1 MAADKKEPS
10 VDADSFHSSTDSS
23 SSIRAHRPH
32 TMTAAQVI
40 NKLGSDSRG
49 GLSQSEAASRLQLYG
64 KNALDDGPGVQP
76 IKILINQIANAMM
89 LVLTM
94 AMVVSFAIKSW
105 IEGGVISLVIILNI
119 VVGFFQEY
127 AAEKTMGALKA
138 LGSPTAQVIRDG
150 STEVIAS
157 AELVPGDLVE
167 LSTGNIIPADVR
179 LIEATNFET
188 DEALLT
194 GESLPVAKV
203 FDAVFD
209 EETGPGDRLNLAYS
223 SSTVTKGRAKG
234 IVIAT
239 GMKTEIGSI
248 ATALR
253 DGNTKVRK
261 PHVSKNGKV
270 KSYRYVEAWALTS
283 ADAVGRFMGVNV
295 GTPLARKLSK
305 LAILLFVIALICA
318 VIVEAANSFSGANE
332 IIIYAVAT
340 GLSMIPASLIVVL
353 TITMAV
359 GTKIMSQRNVIV
371 RKMDS
376 LEALGAVTNI
386 CSDKTG
392 TLTQGRMV
400 VKKAWVA
407 ATGTYTVGNTNE
419 PFNPEIGEIR
429 FLPGNPRQNE
439 TGNKKEDADGWAQFD
454 ANDPDLLSY
463 LRIASLANIAQVEKG
478 VEGVWKARGD
488 PTEISIQVFASRFNH
503 NRDKL
508 TKGEKAEW
516 IEIAEF
522 PFDSDCKRMST
533 IYAEASSPS
542 QRHVF
547 SKGAVERILPCCTTI
562 QCQGSKT
569 PVPMSTEFETTIHI
583 NVETLAKQGLRVLAF
598 ASKTISEEIDTQ
610 GVDRAEIE
618 HSFTFRGLVGLY
630 DPPRPESAEAVKGC
644 ARAGIAVHMLTGD
657 HPSTAEAIARQI
669 GIVPATSQLPSMS
682 APAASSLVMTA
693 AQFDKLTDNQVDA
706 LPMLPK
712 VIARCTPTTK
722 VRMID
727 ALHRRGKFCAMTGD
741 GVNDSPSLARA
752 DVGIAMGQAGSD
764 VAKDAS
770 DIVLTDDNFASILNA
785 IEEGR
790 RIFDN
795 IKKFVLHLL
804 AENIAQACTL
814 LIGLAF
820 KDSSGNSVF
829 PLAPVEILWV
839 IMVTSGMPDM
849 GLGME
854 VAAPDIMSRPP
865 HNLKQGVFTLEVMLD
880 MVVYGFW
887 MASLCV
893 ASFVIVVFWFGNG
906 NLGQGCNTSYND
918 SCDLV
923 FRARAT
929 TFVCLTWFAL
939 FLAWEMV
946 NFRRSFFRMQ
956 PKSTKFFTQWYH
968 DVRQNSFLFWSI
980 IAGFVTIFPT
990 LYIPTLNT
998 VVFKHKG
1005 ITWEW
1010 GIVLVESVLFFA
1022 GCEAWKLAKRVY
1034 FRRQAGKGGDVESSL
1049 MGGAGVERGD

>member
-1 MAADKKEPS
+1 
-10 VDADSFHSSTDSS
+10 
-23 SSIRAHRPH
+23 
-32 TMTAAQVI
+32 MTAAQVI
-40 NKLGSDSRG
+40 EKLGSDSQV
-49 GLSQSEAASRLQLYG
+49 GLSQSEATSRLQLYG

-76 IKILINQIANAMM
+76 IKILINQVANAMM

-119 VVGFFQEY
+119 IVGYFQEY

-138 LGSPTAQVIRDG
+138 LGSPTAQVIRNG

-167 LSTGNIIPADVR
+167 LATGNIIPADVR

-194 GESLPVAKV
+194 GESLPVAKAY
-203 FDAVFD
+203 DAVFD

-234 IVIAT
+234 IVVST
-239 GMKTEIGSI
+239 GMHTEIGSI

-283 ADAVGRFMGVNV
+283 TDAIGRFMGVNV

-305 LAILLFVIALICA
+305 LAILLFIIALICA

-429 FLPGNPRQNE
+429 FLPGNPRQDQAENE
-439 TGNKKEDADGWAQFD
+439 KEDADGWTKFD
-454 ANDPDLLSY
+454 AEDPHLARY
-463 LRIASLANIAQVEKG
+463 LQVASLANIAQVEKDEQG
-478 VEGVWKARGD
+478 EWKARGD
-488 PTEISIQVFASRFNH
+488 PTEISIQVFASRFDH
-503 NRDKL
+503 NRNTL
-508 TKGEKAEW
+508 TKGENVQW

-533 IYAEASSPS
+533 IYAEAAASHNGPV

-547 SKGAVERILPCCTTI
+547 SKGAVERVLPCCTTI
-562 QCQGSKT
+562 QYQGSKT
-569 PVPMSTEFETTIHI
+569 PIPMSKDLEMMIHT

-598 ASKTISEEIDTQ
+598 ASKTISADVETQ
-610 GVDRAEIE
+610 GVDRATIE

-669 GIVPATSQLPSMS
+669 GIVPATSKLPSMS
-682 APAASSLVMTA
+682 SAVANSLVMTA
-693 AQFDKLTDNQVDA
+693 TQFDKLTDDQVDA

-820 KDSSGNSVF
+820 KDKSGNSVF

-865 HNLKQGVFTLEVMLD
+865 HNLKQGVFTMEVMLD

-893 ASFVIVVFWFGNG
+893 ASFVIVAFWFGNG
-906 NLGQGCNTSYND
+906 NLGEGCNTNYND

-956 PKSTKFFTQWYH
+956 PKSTKYFTQWYH

-1010 GIVLVESVLFFA
+1010 GIVLVESVFFFA
-1022 GCEAWKLAKRVY
+1022 GCEAWKFAKRVY
-1034 FRRQAGKGGDVESSL
+1034 FRR
-1049 MGGAGVERGD
+1049 